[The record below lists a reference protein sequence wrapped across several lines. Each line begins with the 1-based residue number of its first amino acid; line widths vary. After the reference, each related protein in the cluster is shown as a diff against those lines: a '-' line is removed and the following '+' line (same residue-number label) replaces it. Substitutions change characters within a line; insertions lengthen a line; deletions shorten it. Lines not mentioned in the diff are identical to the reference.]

1 MWELVETESAE
12 RDFAESGFVEVH
24 GEKFGTSGIFEGK
37 EVWEVKQG
45 DGISGITG
53 GKTKLYRYEERDKV
67 GEGMDARGKMCS

>member
-12 RDFAESGFVEVH
+12 RDSVESGSIEVL
-24 GEKFGTSGIFEGK
+24 GENFGTSGISEGK
-37 EVWEVKQG
+37 EVLSR
-45 DGISGITG
+45 ISGITW